1 MLHFTRWK
9 TIAIWL
15 TVLAGVLFAAPNLVS
30 QSTLDSLPNWLPKKQ
45 MTLGLDLQG
54 GSHILLQLDRNDLV
68 EERLETVRNDI
79 RSMLREARV
88 GYTGLSGTGNS
99 VQVRVRDAADLDKA
113 RTALEQITAPVASG
127 VFGGSITEVE
137 MQEPE
142 PGLLRFTLTDAGI
155 TYRMSSALS
164 QSIEVVNRRV
174 NELGTT
180 EPIVQ
185 RQGDDRILVQVP
197 GLQDPDRLKDILGQ
211 TAKLTFQ
218 MVDQTMPVQEAI
230 EGRPPAGAVVMYST
244 DDPPQAYLIE
254 TRVIVSGEN
263 LVDAQAGFDQRTNE
277 PIVSFRFDNQ
287 GATRFGQ
294 TTQQNV
300 GRADTNM

>member
-68 EERLETVRNDI
+68 QERLETVRNDI

-99 VQVRVRDAADLDKA
+99 VQVRVRDAGDLDKA

-180 EPIVQ
+180 ELAEAETYMEHPL
-185 RQGDDRILVQVP
+185 RLVAH
-197 GLQDPDRLKDILGQ
+197 LI
-211 TAKLTFQ
+211 
-218 MVDQTMPVQEAI
+218 M
-230 EGRPPAGAVVMYST
+230 SS
-244 DDPPQAYLIE
+244 PQYQLA
-254 TRVIVSGEN
+254 
-263 LVDAQAGFDQRTNE
+263 
-277 PIVSFRFDNQ
+277 
-287 GATRFGQ
+287 
-294 TTQQNV
+294 
-300 GRADTNM
+300 